1 MTPGTCQHGWLGLGA
16 ASCVGGWGSGSTDSR
31 EARMLPEN
39 ACNGKDQTGQTSCRT
54 EEEGAA
60 GLTVN
65 IGGSRGCLTDAN
77 AMETDRF
84 PFVLLLSVAK
94 LPLS

>member
-1 MTPGTCQHGWLGLGA
+1 
-16 ASCVGGWGSGSTDSR
+16 
-31 EARMLPEN
+31 MLPEN
-39 ACNGKDQTGQTSCRT
+39 ACNGKDQTGQISCRT
-54 EEEGAA
+54 EEEEEGAT

-65 IGGSRGCLTDAN
+65 IRGSRGCFTDAN

-94 LPLS
+94 LLCLDQPVP

>member
-1 MTPGTCQHGWLGLGA
+1 
-16 ASCVGGWGSGSTDSR
+16 
-31 EARMLPEN
+31 MLPEN
-39 ACNGKDQTGQTSCRT
+39 TCDGKDQE
-54 EEEGAA
+54 EEEGATR
-60 GLTVN
+60 LPMD

-94 LPLS
+94 LPLC